1 MYNNLKLNT
10 MSTKSYTL
18 LKIGWR
24 LFGLNWQDLTDKQRS
39 EVLDIYDD
47 FY

>member
-1 MYNNLKLNT
+1 

-18 LKIGWR
+18 LKISLRVYKTHW
-24 LFGLNWQDLTDKQRS
+24 LELTDEQKS
-39 EVLDIYDD
+39 EVLDIYYD

>member
-1 MYNNLKLNT
+1 

-18 LKIGWR
+18 LKISWR
-24 LFGLNWQDLTDKQRS
+24 RFGLNWLDLTDEQKS